1 MHYHL
6 GQVEVVMMGMM
17 VINYIVESV
26 STMQN
31 EAHRSYL
38 FIQWLRKRYSHLLG
52 PDYSETEVCTRQ
64 TLK

>member
-6 GQVEVVMMGMM
+6 GQVEVVMM

-26 STMQN
+26 STIQN
-31 EAHRSYL
+31 KPHRSYL